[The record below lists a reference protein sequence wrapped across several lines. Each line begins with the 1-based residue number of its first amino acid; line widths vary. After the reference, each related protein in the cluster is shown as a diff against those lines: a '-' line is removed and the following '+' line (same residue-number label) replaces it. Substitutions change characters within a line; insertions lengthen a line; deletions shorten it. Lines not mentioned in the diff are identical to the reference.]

1 MKTTRFFSAALALI
15 ALAACQKTEDPF
27 MTLETKELTV
37 EAGGGSVDVVLSS
50 NVYYRVNNDC
60 TTENG
65 YWAEI
70 KETSKNGSETTFTVT
85 CTANESTSERK
96 GEIRFIGDNV
106 TPLKLTITQK
116 GFVPKGIDPVAASG
130 SHETTSATFKIFGD
144 AAWTASCQNEGVTI
158 EPSEGLG
165 EAEVTV
171 TFPAN
176 DQFKANEIKVNVEI
190 TGDKTYEYVFTQSK
204 YLGILA
210 DWDLKALKDETTK
223 TFVDSEDQSVFPGT
237 NGKYL
242 KASTGTGKIEYWASE
257 RTGYTKDKVSC
268 TRAVGTK
275 GGGDPYVSGAIPE
288 DYWLV
293 TASHKNQ
300 VIPAGTKI
308 HFYFVT
314 KFGTGCSAYWNVEY
328 KAGENWVPALATS
341 KKTETA
347 KETIG
352 KVKIDYSAEITYNF
366 AGLLLDSKK
375 NGAYL
380 AVEGT
385 FTTETDMNELQFRFK
400 QAGHLGLDG
409 SKNNGLYIDKTS
421 EGGQTRFSAQRPSTE
436 DGKQDESKIYDQHV
450 TFEFVE

>member
-1 MKTTRFFSAALALI
+1 MKTTKFFSAALALI

-27 MTLETKELTV
+27 MTLETKELAV
-37 EAGGGSVDVVLSS
+37 EAEGGSVDVVLSS

-70 KETSKNGSETTFTVT
+70 QETSKNGSETTFTVT

-130 SHETTSATFKIFGD
+130 SHETTSATFKVFGD
-144 AAWTASCQNEGVTI
+144 AAWKASCQNEGVTI

-176 DQFKANEIKVNVEI
+176 DQLKANEIKVNVEI

-204 YLGILA
+204 YLGVLA
-210 DWDLKALKDETTK
+210 DWNLNAIVDQTTE
-223 TFVDSEDQSVFPGT
+223 TFVDSEDQSEFPGT

-242 KASTGTGKIEYWASE
+242 NASTGTGKIEYWASE

-268 TRAVGTK
+268 TRAVGSN
-275 GGGDPYVSGAIPE
+275 GDPYVSGAIPE

-328 KAGENWVPALATS
+328 KAGEKWVPALATS

-347 KETIG
+347 TATIG
-352 KVKIDYSAEITYNF
+352 GATIEYSKEITYNF
-366 AGLLLDSKK
+366 AGLLLDSKN

-409 SKNNGLYIDKTS
+409 SKYSGLYIDKS
-421 EGGQTRFSAQRPSTE
+421 FGSGQTRFSAQRPSKENGTAVKE
-436 DGKQDESKIYDQHV
+436 FDQHV

>member
-1 MKTTRFFSAALALI
+1 MKTTKFFSAALALI

-27 MTLETKELTV
+27 MTLETKELAV
-37 EAGGGSVDVVLSS
+37 EAEGGSVDVVLSS

-70 KETSKNGSETTFTVT
+70 QETSKNGSETTFTVT

-144 AAWTASCQNEGVTI
+144 AAWKASCQNEGVTI

-176 DQFKANEIKVNVEI
+176 DQLKANEIKVNVEI

-204 YLGILA
+204 YLGVLA
-210 DWDLKALKDETTK
+210 DWNLNAIVDQTTE
-223 TFVDSEDQSVFPGT
+223 TFVDSEDQSEFPGT

-242 KASTGTGKIEYWASE
+242 NASTGTGKIEYWASE

-268 TRAVGTK
+268 TRAVGSN
-275 GGGDPYVSGAIPE
+275 GDPYVSGAIPE

-328 KAGENWVPALATS
+328 KAGEKWVPALATS

-347 KETIG
+347 TATIG
-352 KVKIDYSAEITYNF
+352 GATIEYSKEITYNF
-366 AGLLLDSKK
+366 AGLLLDSKN

-409 SKNNGLYIDKTS
+409 SKYSGLYIDKS
-421 EGGQTRFSAQRPSTE
+421 FGSGQTRFSAQRPSKE
-436 DGKQDESKIYDQHV
+436 DGTAVKEFDQHV

>member
-1 MKTTRFFSAALALI
+1 MKTTKFFSAALALI

-27 MTLETKELTV
+27 MTLETKELAV
-37 EAGGGSVDVVLSS
+37 EAEGGSVDVVLSS

-70 KETSKNGSETTFTVT
+70 QETSKNGSETTFTVT

-130 SHETTSATFKIFGD
+130 SYETTSATFKVFGD
-144 AAWTASCQNEGVTI
+144 ATWKASCQNEGVTI

-176 DQFKANEIKVNVEI
+176 DQLKANEIKVNVEI

-204 YLGILA
+204 YLGVLA
-210 DWDLKALKDETTK
+210 DWNLNAIVDQTTE
-223 TFVDSEDQSVFPGT
+223 TFVDSEDQSEFPGT

-242 KASTGTGKIEYWASE
+242 NASTGTGKIEYWASE

-268 TRAVGTK
+268 TRAVGSN
-275 GGGDPYVSGAIPE
+275 GDPYVSGAIPE

-347 KETIG
+347 TATIG
-352 KVKIDYSAEITYNF
+352 GATIEYSKEITYNF
-366 AGLLLDSKK
+366 AGLLLDSKN

-409 SKNNGLYIDKTS
+409 SKYNGLYIDKSFTS
-421 EGGQTRFSAQRPSTE
+421 GQTRFSAQRPSKE
-436 DGKQDESKIYDQHV
+436 DGTAVKTYDQHV

>member
-1 MKTTRFFSAALALI
+1 MKTTKFFSAALALI

-27 MTLETKELTV
+27 MTLETKELAV
-37 EAGGGSVDVVLSS
+37 EAEGGSVDVVLSS

-70 KETSKNGSETTFTVT
+70 QETSKNGSETTFTVT

-130 SHETTSATFKIFGD
+130 SYETTSATFKVFGD
-144 AAWTASCQNEGVTI
+144 AAWKASCQNEGVTI

-176 DQFKANEIKVNVEI
+176 DQLKANEIKVNVEI

-204 YLGILA
+204 YLGVLA
-210 DWDLKALKDETTK
+210 DWNLNAIVDQTTE
-223 TFVDSEDQSVFPGT
+223 TFVDSEDQSEFPGT

-242 KASTGTGKIEYWASE
+242 NASTGTGKIEYWASE

-268 TRAVGTK
+268 TRAVGSN
-275 GGGDPYVSGAIPE
+275 GDPYVSGAIPE

-328 KAGENWVPALATS
+328 KAGEKWVPALATS

-347 KETIG
+347 TATIG
-352 KVKIDYSAEITYNF
+352 GATIEYSKEITYNF
-366 AGLLLDSKK
+366 AGLLLDSKN

-409 SKNNGLYIDKTS
+409 SKYSGLYIDKS
-421 EGGQTRFSAQRPSTE
+421 FGSGQTRFSAQRPSKE
-436 DGKQDESKIYDQHV
+436 DGTAVKEFDQHA

>member
-1 MKTTRFFSAALALI
+1 MKTTKFFSAALALI

-27 MTLETKELTV
+27 MTLETKELAV
-37 EAGGGSVDVVLSS
+37 EAEGGSVDVVLSS

-70 KETSKNGSETTFTVT
+70 QETSKNGSETTFTVT

-116 GFVPKGIDPVAASG
+116 GFVPKGIAPVAASG
-130 SHETTSATFKIFGD
+130 SYETTSATFKVFGD
-144 AAWTASCQNEGVTI
+144 AAWKASCQNEGVTI

-176 DQFKANEIKVNVEI
+176 DQLKANEIKVNVEI

-204 YLGILA
+204 YLGVLA
-210 DWDLKALKDETTK
+210 DWNLNAIVDQTTE
-223 TFVDSEDQSVFPGT
+223 TFVDSEDQSEFPGT

-242 KASTGTGKIEYWASE
+242 NASTGTGKIEYWASE

-268 TRAVGTK
+268 TRAVGSN
-275 GGGDPYVSGAIPE
+275 GDPYVSGAIPE

-328 KAGENWVPALATS
+328 KAGENWIPALATS

-347 KETIG
+347 TKTIG
-352 KVKIDYSAEITYNF
+352 GATIEYSAEITYNF
-366 AGLLLDSKK
+366 AGLLLDSKN

-409 SKNNGLYIDKTS
+409 SKYSGLYIDKS
-421 EGGQTRFSAQRPSTE
+421 FGSGQTRFSAQRPSKE
-436 DGKQDESKIYDQHV
+436 DGKPDKTYDQHV

>member
-1 MKTTRFFSAALALI
+1 MKTTKFFSAALALI

-27 MTLETKELTV
+27 MTLETKELAV
-37 EAGGGSVDVVLSS
+37 EAEGGSVDVVLSS

-60 TTENG
+60 TTDDG

-70 KETSKNGSETTFTVT
+70 QETSKNGSETTFTVT

-144 AAWTASCQNEGVTI
+144 AAWKASCQNEGVKI

-176 DQFKANEIKVNVEI
+176 DQLKANEIKVNVEI

-204 YLGILA
+204 YLGVLA
-210 DWDLKALKDETTK
+210 DWNLNAIMDKTTE
-223 TFVDSEDQSVFPGT
+223 TFVDDADQTDFPGT

-242 KASTGTGKIEYWASE
+242 NASTGTGKIEYWACE
-257 RTGYTKDKVSC
+257 RTGYAEGDYICK
-268 TRAVGTK
+268 RAVGSN
-275 GGGDPYVSGAIPE
+275 GDPHVKGAIPG

-293 TASHKNQ
+293 TANHKKQ

-347 KETIG
+347 TTTIG
-352 KVKIDYSAEITYNF
+352 GKAIEYSAEITYNF
-366 AGLLLDSKK
+366 AGLLLDSKN

-385 FTTETDMNELQFRFK
+385 FTTETDMDELQFRFK

-409 SKNNGLYIDKTS
+409 SKYSGLYVDKTFTS
-421 EGGQTRFSAQRPSTE
+421 GETRFSAQRPSKE
-436 DGKQDESKIYDQHV
+436 DGTAVKEFDQHV

>member
-1 MKTTRFFSAALALI
+1 MKTTKFFSAALALI

-27 MTLETKELTV
+27 MTLETKELAV
-37 EAGGGSVDVVLSS
+37 EAEGGSVDVVLSS

-70 KETSKNGSETTFTVT
+70 QETSKNGSETTFTVT

-130 SHETTSATFKIFGD
+130 SYETTSATFKVFGD
-144 AAWTASCQNEGVTI
+144 AAWKASCQNEGVTI

-176 DQFKANEIKVNVEI
+176 DQLKANEIKVNVEI

-204 YLGILA
+204 YLGVLA
-210 DWDLKALKDETTK
+210 DWNLNAIVDQTTE
-223 TFVDSEDQSVFPGT
+223 TFVDSEDQSEFPGT

-242 KASTGTGKIEYWASE
+242 NASTGTGKIEYWASE

-268 TRAVGTK
+268 TRAVGSN
-275 GGGDPYVSGAIPE
+275 GDPYVSGAIPE

-347 KETIG
+347 TATIG
-352 KVKIDYSAEITYNF
+352 GATIEYSKEITYNF
-366 AGLLLDSKK
+366 AGLLLDSKN

-409 SKNNGLYIDKTS
+409 SKYSGLYIDKS
-421 EGGQTRFSAQRPSTE
+421 FGSGQTRFSAQRPSKE
-436 DGKQDESKIYDQHV
+436 DGTAVKEFDQHV

>member
-1 MKTTRFFSAALALI
+1 MKTTKFFSAALALI

-27 MTLETKELTV
+27 MTLETKELAV
-37 EAGGGSVDVVLSS
+37 EAEGGSVDVVLSS

-130 SHETTSATFKIFGD
+130 SHKTTSATFKIFGD

-176 DQFKANEIKVNVEI
+176 DQLKANEIKVNVEI

-242 KASTGTGKIEYWASE
+242 NASTGTGKIEYWASE
-257 RTGYTKDKVSC
+257 ITCYIKDKVSC
-268 TRAVGTK
+268 TRAVGSN
-275 GGGDPYVSGAIPE
+275 GDPYVSGAIPE

-347 KETIG
+347 TATIG
-352 KVKIDYSAEITYNF
+352 GATIEYSKEITYNF
-366 AGLLLDSKK
+366 AGLLLDSKS

-385 FTTETDMNELQFRFK
+385 FTTETDMNMLQFRFK

-409 SKNNGLYIDKTS
+409 SKYSGLYIDKS
-421 EGGQTRFSAQRPSTE
+421 FGSGQTRFSAQRPSKE
-436 DGKQDESKIYDQHV
+436 DGTAVKEFDQHV

>member
-1 MKTTRFFSAALALI
+1 MKTTKFFSAALALI

-27 MTLETKELTV
+27 MTLETKELAV
-37 EAGGGSVDVVLSS
+37 EAKGGSVDVVLSS

-116 GFVPKGIDPVAASG
+116 GFVPKGIDPVAANG
-130 SHETTSATFKIFGD
+130 SHETTSATFKVFGD
-144 AAWTASCQNEGVTI
+144 AAWKASCQNEGVTI

-176 DQFKANEIKVNVEI
+176 DQLKANEIKVNVEI

-204 YLGILA
+204 YLGVLA
-210 DWDLKALKDETTK
+210 DWNLNAIMDKTTE
-223 TFVDSEDQSVFPGT
+223 TFVDDADQTDFPGT

-242 KASTGTGKIEYWASE
+242 NASTGTGKIEYWACE
-257 RTGYTKDKVSC
+257 RTGYAEGDYICK
-268 TRAVGTK
+268 RAVGSN
-275 GGGDPYVSGAIPE
+275 GDPHVKGAIPG

-347 KETIG
+347 TATIG
-352 KVKIDYSAEITYNF
+352 GATIEYSKEITYNF
-366 AGLLLDSKK
+366 AGLLLDSKN

-385 FTTETDMNELQFRFK
+385 FTTETDMDELQFRFK
-400 QAGHLGLDG
+400 QAGHLALDG
-409 SKNNGLYIDKTS
+409 SKYSGLYIDKTFTS
-421 EGGQTRFSAQRPSTE
+421 GETRFSAQRPSKE
-436 DGKQDESKIYDQHV
+436 DGKPDKTYDQHV